1 MIDILNTEAALAA
14 HKKWPE
20 GRVYVQSWGG
30 AVDSAHVRK
39 KYRDPVKRKALEA
52 ARYQRL
58 KNKAKELGMPIDEVR
73 RLKLHHVKKGKNT

>member
-1 MIDILNTEAALAA
+1 MIENTAALEV
-14 HKKWPE
+14 HKKWPK
-20 GRVYVQSWGG
+20 GRVYTHSWGG
-30 AVDSAHVRK
+30 AIDSAHVRK